1 MAKTVLHGSPG
12 SSATA
17 RVRIA
22 LALKGV
28 EHEFRVVDLFAHEN
42 LGEEY
47 RAINP
52 LGQVPA
58 LAIDGVTL
66 TQSIAICEYLD
77 QTRPSPALFP
87 DDAVARARCRELV
100 EIVNSGIQPL
110 QNKGV
115 LEKIIADYGDPSLE
129 AIAAR
134 RPPAPSERDL
144 WPQHYIRKGL
154 RVFEAKIADAAGP
167 YCMGDAVTMA
177 DVVLA
182 PQVTGSRLMFGV
194 DLAEFP
200 TIRRVHAAL
209 GELPAFAA
217 VRPDA
222 DR

>member
-1 MAKTVLHGSPG
+1 MAEVTLHGSPG

-22 LALKGV
+22 LGLKSI
-28 EHEFRVVDLFAHEN
+28 EHEFRVVDLFRHEN
-42 LGEEY
+42 LSEGY

-58 LAIDGVTL
+58 LEIDGVVL
-66 TQSIAICEYLD
+66 TQSIAICEYLEH
-77 QTRPSPALFP
+77 TRPEPPLLPADP
-87 DDAVARARCRELV
+87 VARARCRELV
-100 EIVNSGIQPL
+100 EIINSGIQPL

-115 LEKIIADYGDPSLE
+115 VEKVIADYGDESLKPIV
-129 AIAAR
+129 AKQ
-134 RPPAPSERDL
+134 RPPKAERDL
-144 WPQHYIRKGL
+144 WPQHFIRKGL
-154 RVFEAKIADAAGP
+154 GVFEAKIAGSAGP
-167 YCMGDAVTMA
+167 YCLGKTITLA

-194 DLAEFP
+194 DLDEFP
-200 TIRRVHAAL
+200 TIQRVHAAL
-209 GELPAFAA
+209 ADVPAFAA